1 MQCDVPS
8 KFKGIVGSIMS
19 AVVFAVAVVT
29 AVAAVV
35 MSGGFFT
42 SLVIV
47 PLLCNSCNVVVVGK
61 SSFFSTSV
69 VVVDVAVVIVVVD
82 FATVSSGLETGPA
95 TPSMVSELVVVGVG
109 GSLRSHVVV
118 KNVLPPSWSCVLSIM
133 ARVNRS
139 NERKNQTGIA
149 KGFMVARRIA
159 LSKCS
164 VWAAIKC

>member
-69 VVVDVAVVIVVVD
+69 VVVVVVVVD
-82 FATVSSGLETGPA
+82 FATASSGLETGPA

-118 KNVLPPSWSCVLSIM
+118 NSVLPPSWSCVLSIM